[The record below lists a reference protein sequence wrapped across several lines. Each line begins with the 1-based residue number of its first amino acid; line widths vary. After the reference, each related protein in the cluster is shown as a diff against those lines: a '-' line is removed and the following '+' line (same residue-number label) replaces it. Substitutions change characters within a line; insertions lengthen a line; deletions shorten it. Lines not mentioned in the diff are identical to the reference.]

1 MHRDRLV
8 SGLTAVFGAMTAL
21 VVLVSVVFVEPV
33 LFVVAVPLAAATYA
47 FWYHSSGTLRE
58 RLRRTRTA
66 TDRGRRGGW
75 RGGFGAGP
83 QGGFES
89 ARGQRARAEWE
100 RRQRQG
106 QRRGGRGDGAGPG
119 VSASTGMSP
128 AEAYRRLGLD
138 RGADESEVQ
147 RAYRER
153 VKEVHPDRGGDEEE
167 FKAVTEAY
175 ETLTR

>member
-1 MHRDRLV
+1 MQRDRLV
-8 SGLTAVFGAMTAL
+8 FGLTAVFAGMTAL

-47 FWYHSSGTLRE
+47 FWYHSSGAMRE

-66 TDRGRRGGW
+66 TDRGRRDGDAGS
-75 RGGFGAGP
+75 GGFGAGP
-83 QGGFES
+83 RTGFEG
-89 ARGQRARAEWE
+89 ARGRRARAAGE
-100 RRQRQG
+100 RRRRRG
-106 QRRGGRGDGAGPG
+106 DGRRGGRRGPSPG
-119 VSASTGMSP
+119 PSAAMSP
-128 AEAYRRLGLD
+128 EEAYRRLGVD
-138 RGADESEVQ
+138 RSADEAEIQ
-147 RAYRER
+147 RAYREK

>member
-1 MHRDRLV
+1 
-8 SGLTAVFGAMTAL
+8 MTAL

-33 LFVVAVPLAAATYA
+33 LFVVAIPLAAATYA
-47 FWYHSSGTLRE
+47 FWYQSSGVLRE

-66 TDRGRRGGW
+66 TDRGGRGGER
-75 RGGFGAGP
+75 RGGFGPGP
-83 QGGFES
+83 REGFES
-89 ARGQRARAEWE
+89 ARGQRARTEWE
-100 RRQRQG
+100 RRQRQ
-106 QRRGGRGDGAGPG
+106 RRGGRRAGEGSGPAG
-119 VSASTGMSP
+119 SPGMSS

-147 RAYRER
+147 RAYRQK

-175 ETLTR
+175 ERLTR